1 MTVIDRFDVAISWS
15 YIALDRYIDKNV
27 LNMIINVTFF
37 IGPRSDHSLPMSVT
51 NWLTHWLT
59 DKLVED
65 WMNKP
70 KYAEYADYAD

>member
-1 MTVIDRFDVAISWS
+1 MRRVIEGHIFYVSISN
-15 YIALDRYIDKNV
+15 K
-27 LNMIINVTFF
+27 INPLIV
-37 IGPRSDHSLPMSVT
+37 IGPRSDHSLLMSVT

-65 WMNKP
+65 WINKP